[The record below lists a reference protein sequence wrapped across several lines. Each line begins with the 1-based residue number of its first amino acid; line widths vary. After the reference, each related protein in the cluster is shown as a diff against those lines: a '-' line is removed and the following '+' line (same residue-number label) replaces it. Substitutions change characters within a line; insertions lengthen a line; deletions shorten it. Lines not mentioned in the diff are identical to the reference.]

1 MMADA
6 RPVIVIGANGLCGSR
21 LVAHLS
27 RTRRVIAVGRGTPR
41 GQIAALLEQDQ
52 RAGEQAFAAP
62 LLPIGQRQAAPAQ
75 GLYGGVEYLPLDLA
89 LPDELRDLIATR
101 EPEAV
106 FHAAGL
112 TDVDGCERDPQLA
125 WLLNVRSFEA
135 AALGC
140 RETGARLIALSTDY
154 VFDGEAG
161 PYTETAIPN
170 PRGVYSRTKRAGEE
184 AALLLAGDAAVCRVA
199 VVFSGLP
206 GSRRTF
212 ADSTLETLRA
222 GKPVKAFHDQLVSPT
237 LADDAAQSCLAVW
250 RSGQGGVWHCSGGEV
265 VTRVDF
271 CRKLARRIGAPESL
285 VEPVSLA
292 SLKLAAP
299 RPLRCGLIV
308 DKLRGL
314 GVQPLTV
321 DQAIDRFLRE
331 RGEASA

>member
-1 MMADA
+1 MSGP
-6 RPVIVIGANGLCGSR
+6 RPVVVVGANGLCGSR
-21 LVAHLS
+21 LVAQLS

-41 GQIAALLEQDQ
+41 GQVAALLEQDA
-52 RAGEQAFAAP
+52 RAGALVGSAP
-62 LLPIGQRQAAPAQ
+62 LLPIGQHQEAPSQ
-75 GLYGGVEYLPLDLA
+75 GLHAGVEYQSLDLA

-125 WLLNVRSFEA
+125 WLLNVRSFES

-161 PYTETAIPN
+161 PYTETAVPN
-170 PRGVYSRTKRAGEE
+170 PRGVYARTKRAGEE
-184 AALLLAGDAAVCRVA
+184 AALLLGGDVAVCRVA
-199 VVFSGLP
+199 VVFSGVP

-212 ADSTLETLRA
+212 ADSTLEALRA
-222 GKPVKAFHDQLVSPT
+222 GRTVKAFHDQLVSPS
-237 LADDAAQSCLAVW
+237 LADDAARSCLAVW

-265 VTRVDF
+265 ITRVDF
-271 CRKLARRIGAPESL
+271 CRKLARRIGASEAL
-285 VEPVSLA
+285 IEPISLA

-299 RPLRCGLIV
+299 RPMRCGLIV

-321 DQAIDRFLRE
+321 DQAIEGFLRE
-331 RGEASA
+331 RGEAAP